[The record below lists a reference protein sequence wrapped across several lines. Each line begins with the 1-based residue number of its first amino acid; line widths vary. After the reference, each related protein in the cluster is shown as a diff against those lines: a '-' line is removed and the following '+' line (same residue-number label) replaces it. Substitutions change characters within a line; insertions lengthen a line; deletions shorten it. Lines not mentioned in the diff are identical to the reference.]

1 MSRTISVL
9 LVSTSNSV
17 FDLLTKSYKSREIK
31 IIRVTS
37 DLALYYTLEN
47 IQEYD
52 AIFLDLESFE
62 EANEEIIRQLKYK
75 LPLVPI
81 IALYHVQHI
90 DKAIKALKIG
100 VYDSL
105 ITPFTSEDVVH
116 ALDRI
121 FNQSHNG
128 HSDKG
133 SNGTLGEDFDNR
145 RIVANSKSMQRALL
159 TVSAAAHT
167 NAPVIFTGES
177 GSGKQFL
184 ARKIHQLS
192 TRRHFPFTRV
202 HCSNRETS
210 GLEQELFGKI
220 RNEFPWKSHLVSGV
234 LEQANHGTI
243 FLDEIA
249 GISRSIQVKMRD
261 FLQNGEFEITGS
273 DTCVTTDV
281 RVIAA
286 TNKNLDKEIQLSKI
300 RKDFYFKIN
309 ILSIKVPSLRERL
322 EDLQELAY
330 IFLEKFARAYKKS
343 VGEIHPDAMEKLMQY
358 SWPGNVRELQNYLE
372 RAVLFC
378 KSDMIQVI
386 DLPETLLKKSSER
399 FIRLRLSSPLINN
412 VEEALIA
419 QVLNETKGNVSK
431 TANLLGISRGTL
443 YSKIRK
449 YGLETETKSKILRYS
464 ISN

>member
-1 MSRTISVL
+1 MNRTITVL

-17 FDLLTKSYKSREIK
+17 FDLLTKSYKSRDIK

-52 AIFLDLESFE
+52 AIFFDLESFE
-62 EANEEIIRQLKYK
+62 EANEEIIRQLRYK
-75 LPLVPI
+75 LPKVPI
-81 IALYHVQHI
+81 IALYQVKNL
-90 DKAIKALKIG
+90 DKAITALKLG

-105 ITPFTSEDVVH
+105 VSPFTSEDIVH
-116 ALDRI
+116 TLDRLL
-121 FNQSHNG
+121 NHSQNG
-128 HSDKG
+128 HANKG
-133 SNGTLGEDFDNR
+133 SNGFFAEDLASR

-167 NAPVIFTGES
+167 NAPVILTGES
-177 GSGKQFL
+177 GSGKALL

-192 TRRHFPFTRV
+192 PRRHYPFLRV
-202 HCSNRETS
+202 QCSNRENT
-210 GLEQELFGKI
+210 GLEHQLFGKI
-220 RNEFPWKSHLVSGV
+220 RNEFPWKSHLISGV
-234 LEQANHGTI
+234 LEESNHGTI

-249 GISRSIQVKMRD
+249 GISRSIQVKIRD

-281 RVIAA
+281 RIIAA
-286 TNKNLDKEIQLSKI
+286 TNKNLDKEIQMSKI

-330 IFLEKFARAYKKS
+330 IFLEKYAQVYKKS
-343 VGEIHPDAMEKLMQY
+343 VAEIHPDAMEKLLQY

-378 KSDMIQVI
+378 KSEMIQVI

-399 FIRLRLSSPLINN
+399 FIRLRLSSPLIDN

-464 ISN
+464 ITN